1 MAQYLRA
8 YVNYEQDEWVRFL
21 PMVEC
26 AANNHVS
33 ETTSIS
39 PFFANYGLNP
49 KINFEQ
55 DIRVDN
61 CEEDQAHT
69 LADCLS
75 EIHDLIKS
83 KILFAQD

>member
-1 MAQYLRA
+1 MA
-8 YVNYEQDEWVRFL
+8 EF
-21 PMVEC
+21 
-26 AANNHVS
+26 AANNYIS

-49 KINFEQ
+49 KIHFEP
-55 DIRVDN
+55 DIQVHN
-61 CEEDQAHT
+61 AEEDQAHT

-83 KILFAQD
+83 KMVFAQD